1 MLSNTII
8 IEEVKQTC
16 LFVRDGDSIKNLV
29 IVRLFNRSEPISA
42 DLLISL
48 ENYSFKIPLGT
59 LLKGENIHKVLIPD
73 IREDIR
79 ANFKICDS
87 HGNVLAETLIN
98 LKPKK
103 HWTIY
108 LVQFSHHDLGYTDLP
123 QNVLNEYITF
133 YDSIVQYS
141 EETEDWPNDVKF
153 KYQVEQL
160 WSLLHYLRTQS
171 KEKTEKI
178 LNLIR
183 NGRLGVSA
191 LFGNM
196 VSGLMGH
203 EEIIRLLYPAF
214 HLKRVYNVSVSVA
227 ELNDVPGISWGLAT
241 ALSSAGVDVIA
252 PLLPRW
258 YYGPYAPF
266 WDENKVTSGKEPAVF
281 WWESLDGRKILFWYQ
296 SISFAGNIGFNKGYD
311 EVFKKMPEFLEKI
324 EENGYPFDIILI
336 RLVGGA
342 RDNSPPTLK
351 HCIVARDW
359 NSKWAYPRIVI
370 STLDQFFHDLKKN
383 YKHILDEAPVFRGE
397 IPDSDYPAGATST
410 IQATIVNRN
419 AHELIPT
426 AEKFATIA
434 DKLFGFL
441 YPWRMYIGNAY
452 EHNILY
458 DEHTWGLC
466 CPFGPAQEASRVE
479 KTLHAYKAY
488 SLAHDVLV
496 KSLNRIVDEINLPS
510 KGIYIVIFNPLSWRR
525 TDIVRVQLMEP
536 DPCGHPMFE
545 SKVDSESELG
555 MLFSSPVVGRRAYY
569 PPAEFFRKPFKIVDL
584 ESGKEVAYD
593 FISIT
598 DPKMI
603 VPFAADR
610 FEVGNY
616 ECRFAQE
623 ILFMAE
629 DVPPLG
635 YKIYRVE
642 EAIPQQ
648 NVNVEDKRLEHIIEN
663 KFYRIEID
671 PEHGFIKSLY
681 DKELNRE
688 LLDKNAPH
696 FFGQIIVR
704 ETTTGKEYYMES
716 MRVRRGL
723 NGSIAKSIILEGS
736 APGFPSIAE
745 EIILYEGIK
754 RVDLNIRALK
764 DSTPLIELYIA
775 FPFHVNEPVFT
786 YEGPNIV
793 VSPPTDQL
801 PGTFTCYYPVQHWV
815 NIYDKNDDFG
825 VTLSPIDTHLMMFGG
840 LWPLGVSFA
849 HHGVTP
855 PGYPSRDLRVDRFE
869 KGYVYSFVL
878 TNNFRTNFYAT
889 QIGDFVLRFSLT
901 SHRGN
906 WKNMVPIQHGWG
918 STNPLIPIFAEG
930 GKMGRLPE
938 KAASF
943 CETNPLNVLI
953 LTLKY
958 SEEGEDL
965 IIRLWETCGK
975 ETKTK
980 IKLPFLTVTEA
991 YLTNA
996 VEEEEEEI
1004 QVVDNNTVTLTLKP
1018 FRVATIKVRGRRV
1031 KDPKNPKIL

>member
-1 MLSNTII
+1 MSTSTII
-8 IEEVKQTC
+8 IKEIKQTC
-16 LFVRDGDSIKNLV
+16 LFVRDESSIKNLV
-29 IVRLFNRSEPISA
+29 RVKIFNQGAPIPAYLLFY
-42 DLLISL
+42 L
-48 ENYSFKIPLGT
+48 ENESHKMSLGT
-59 LLKGENIHKVLIPD
+59 LLKGENIYEVLIPD
-73 IREDIR
+73 VKENKRV
-79 ANFKICDS
+79 NFKICDS
-87 HGNVLAETLIN
+87 QGNILTEASVVC
-98 LKPKK
+98 KPKK
-103 HWTIY
+103 HWIVF

-133 YDSIVQYS
+133 YDLIMRYC
-141 EETEDWPNDVKF
+141 EETEDWPDDAKF
-153 KYQVEQL
+153 RYQIEQL
-160 WSLLHYLRTQS
+160 WSLFHYLRTQP
-171 KEKTEKI
+171 KNKTEKI
-178 LNLIR
+178 LNLIK

-191 LFGNM
+191 LFGNV

-214 HLKRVYNVSVSVA
+214 QLKRAYNVPISVA

-241 ALSSAGVDVIA
+241 VLSNSGLNVIA
-252 PLLPRW
+252 PSLPRW
-258 YYGPYAPF
+258 YYGQYAPF
-266 WDENKVTSGKEPAVF
+266 WDENKVTAGREPAIF
-281 WWESLDGRKILFWYQ
+281 WWESIDGRKILFWYQ
-296 SISFAGNIGFNKGYD
+296 SMGFARNIGFDKGYD
-311 EVFKKMPEFLEKI
+311 EVLKKLPEFLDRIEKD
-324 EENGYPFDIILI
+324 NYPFDIILI

-351 HCIVARDW
+351 HCAIARDW
-359 NSKWAYPRIVI
+359 NNRWAYPRIII
-370 STLDQFFHDLKKN
+370 STLDQFFDNLRRN
-383 YKHILDEAPVFRGE
+383 YQHILSKTPVFRGE

-410 IQATIVNRN
+410 IQATIVNRG

-434 DKLFGFL
+434 DKLFGFS
-441 YPWRMYIGNAY
+441 YQWRTYIGNAY
-452 EHNILY
+452 EHNMLY

-466 CPFGPAQEASRVE
+466 CPFGPAQEASRIE

-496 KSLNRIVDEINLPS
+496 KSLNKIVDEINLPR
-510 KGIYIVIFNPLSWRR
+510 KGIYIVVFNPLSWRR
-525 TDIVRVQLMEP
+525 TDIVRAQLMEP
-536 DPCGHPMFE
+536 DPCSHPMFE
-545 SKVDSESELG
+545 SKVDSESQLG
-555 MLFSSPVVGRRAYY
+555 VLLSSPVVGRRAYY
-569 PPAEFFRKPFKIVDL
+569 PPAEFFKKPFRIVDL

-610 FEVGNY
+610 FGVGNY
-616 ECRFAQE
+616 ERRFAQE

-642 EAIPQQ
+642 EAAPQQ
-648 NVNVEDKRLEHIIEN
+648 NVNVEEKPSEYIIEN

-671 PEHGFIKSLY
+671 PEYGFIRSLY
-681 DKELNRE
+681 DKELKRE

-716 MRVRRGL
+716 IHVRRGL

-736 APGFPSIAE
+736 ALGFPSIAE

-775 FPFHVNEPVFT
+775 FPFHINGPVFT

-815 NIYDKNDDFG
+815 NIYDESDDFG
-825 VTLSPIDTHLMMFGG
+825 VTLSPIDAHLMMFGG

-855 PGYPSRDLRVDRFE
+855 PGYPSRDLRVDQFE

-906 WKNMVPIQHGWG
+906 WKNMASIQHGWD
-918 STNPLIPIFAEG
+918 STNPLIPIFAES
-930 GKMGRLPE
+930 GKMGRLPTE
-938 KAASF
+938 AASF
-943 CETNPLNVLI
+943 CEVNPLNALI

-965 IIRLWETCGK
+965 IVRLWETWGK
-975 ETKTK
+975 ETETK

-1004 QVVDNNTVTLTLKP
+1004 QVVDGNIVALTLKP
-1018 FRVATIKVRGRRV
+1018 FEIATIKIRGKVNQR
-1031 KDPKNPKIL
+1031 P